1 MDSVSQDELIVKL
14 KEELNGI
21 QLTGNGVDCTKAFKL
36 IDQIEVLAKKSD
48 PLMTDVRIP
57 DLCCLFDHFP
67 LAIFI
72 KDAGFRIIYA
82 NKRYIDLAG
91 FNSLQDI
98 VGKTNDEMN
107 WGRRECNRFNRM
119 DHDLKERKQAVQG
132 IVGLLTNTKEDNV
145 WLEVRNAPF
154 FNDRGELEGLVGS
167 IEDVTEKHNA
177 TEVLKH
183 TKARL
188 NNYFTSAT
196 DAIFVLNQNFDI
208 TDVNPACCKLTGHDR
223 ELLIGNKLFHLFND
237 NESLIQFKKAC
248 KAIDIK
254 PVSGEC
260 TLVAADCTLKHIKM
274 DVVNIEIDH
283 LVCFAKDISELKRAI
298 QKAEESNRLKTAFL
312 QNISHEIRT
321 PLNAIIGFANIL
333 RQRMYETEEDAD
345 IYKKIIYT
353 NSEYLL
359 GLVNSVIDLSKIET
373 GQMNLIPENI
383 ALIPFIK
390 SMVLPIIEAEKNHL
404 EKSNIHIQFI
414 AKNIS
419 DDDLIHVDKGRLK
432 QILVNLM
439 HNALKFTFEGEV
451 CLSVE
456 QNYDIMHFE
465 VSDTGIGISEDQ
477 INRIFHRFYK
487 IQHSANAGSAG
498 LGSGLG
504 LAIVKKLLA
513 MMGGAIHVESEV
525 DKGSCF
531 SFNLPVIG

>member
-1 MDSVSQDELIVKL
+1 
-14 KEELNGI
+14 
-21 QLTGNGVDCTKAFKL
+21 
-36 IDQIEVLAKKSD
+36 
-48 PLMTDVRIP
+48 
-57 DLCCLFDHFP
+57 
-67 LAIFI
+67 
-72 KDAGFRIIYA
+72 
-82 NKRYIDLAG
+82 
-91 FNSLQDI
+91 
-98 VGKTNDEMN
+98 
-107 WGRRECNRFNRM
+107 
-119 DHDLKERKQAVQG
+119 
-132 IVGLLTNTKEDNV
+132 
-145 WLEVRNAPF
+145 
-154 FNDRGELEGLVGS
+154 LVGS